1 MKIPYALTLALAAAV
16 GTAHAQTPFVAI
28 TDAQGALVNGTVLHV
43 NADLTPDPFQILSQA
58 LLVTNTSGVARTI
71 NVKRVELDV
80 LPGTQNYFCWFQ
92 CYDPIDAGFSPVWTS
107 PQPIA
112 MAAGEEWPGF
122 YGDYMPKGISGSN
135 TMRYI
140 WFDVDQPSMADS
152 VDVVFTAA
160 EPSGVAELAHV
171 RGFSVYPN
179 PSVGGNINLDYDL
192 AASGARLSI
201 YNLLGERKLVK
212 NLGAAQGRVVLGSA
226 DLGNGVWFAV
236 IERNGKALATKRLVI
251 AR

>member
-1 MKIPYALTLALAAAV
+1 MKLHYALTLFLAGTW
-16 GTAHAQTPFVAI
+16 GTAHAQTSLVTI
-28 TDAQGALVNGTVLHV
+28 VDGQGTVVNGTVLHI

-58 LLVTNTSGVARTI
+58 LLVTNSSGTARSI
-71 NVKRVELDV
+71 NVMRREIEA

-92 CYDPIDAGFSPVWTS
+92 CYDPIDAGDVPLWTS
-107 PQPIA
+107 PQAID

-122 YGDYMPKGISGSN
+122 YGDYMPKGISGSA

-140 WFDVDQPSMADS
+140 WFDVDEPSMADS

-160 EPSGVAELAHV
+160 EPSGVAELANV
-171 RGFSVYPN
+171 RGFSIYPN
-179 PSVGGNINLDYDL
+179 PAVGGNIMLDYDL
-192 AASGARLSI
+192 AAAGARLSV

-236 IERNGKALATKRLVI
+236 IERNGKPLATKRLVI